1 MTDSLRAILV
11 YACKDVCPLVLS
23 EDEVKTYPYAV
34 YDMTTAPLQDKD
46 SIYAFVGDTRVRV
59 VSNDKSEADT
69 KAAALQTAIL
79 ALRNE
84 TIFAKLVDVNK
95 ECVENIWAIEMNY
108 ILKQY
113 ADWSEPVEQT
123 TNTE

>member
-11 YACKDVCPLVLS
+11 YACKDVCLLVLS

-34 YDMTTAPLQDKD
+34 YDMTTAPLRDKD

-95 ECVENIWAIEMNY
+95 ECVENIWVIEMNY

>member
-84 TIFAKLVDVNK
+84 TIFTKLVDVNK
-95 ECVENIWAIEMNY
+95 ECVEGIWTIEMNY

>member
-69 KAAALQTAIL
+69 KVAALQTAIL

-84 TIFAKLVDVNK
+84 TIFTKLVDVNK
-95 ECVENIWAIEMNY
+95 ECVEGIWIIEMNY

>member
-1 MTDSLRAILV
+1 MTDSLRVILV

-69 KAAALQTAIL
+69 KATALQTAVL

-84 TIFAKLVDVNK
+84 TIFTKLVDVNK
-95 ECVENIWAIEMNY
+95 ECVEGIWTIEMNY

>member
-1 MTDSLRAILV
+1 
-11 YACKDVCPLVLS
+11 
-23 EDEVKTYPYAV
+23 
-34 YDMTTAPLQDKD
+34 MTTAPLQDKD
-46 SIYAFVGDTRVRV
+46 GIYAFVGDTRVRV
-59 VSNDKSEADT
+59 VSDDKSEADT

-84 TIFAKLVDVNK
+84 TIFTKLVDVNK
-95 ECVENIWAIEMNY
+95 ECVENIWTIEMNY